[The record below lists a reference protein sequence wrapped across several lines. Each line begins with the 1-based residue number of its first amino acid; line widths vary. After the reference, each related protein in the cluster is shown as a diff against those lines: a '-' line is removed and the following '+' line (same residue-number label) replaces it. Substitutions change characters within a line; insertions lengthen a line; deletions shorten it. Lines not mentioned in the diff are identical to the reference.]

1 MRVRR
6 GKQVLRALSGLA
18 FPRGLGIRCALWV
31 LAFPL
36 WLQAADHHAS
46 FDGPKTEWTLSSGG
60 QRPRIDRHDILTGP
74 DGPREGTGAELFQL
88 TAGHTGTDV
97 EFVCPVPPTLRLDET
112 RLSLWVR
119 STHPSVAVYCRLR
132 FPNQID
138 PRTNQPL
145 VADIPGTRYELTAPQ
160 WKKLECRP
168 DDRAFQQV
176 LQRLRHLLLPQL
188 KQQSDLET
196 RDVYV
201 EAVVIKSRIDAG
213 STAILFDDLTVGPV
227 VPLQG
232 SQAVERAVESEPAGK
247 FSRIRIG
254 DNRITKDGRPFVP
267 LFVPYHHE
275 TVEQFQETG
284 ANVAWV
290 ERYDDEVLLREF
302 AAKGIGV
309 TASPPRLA
317 ADADQQGL
325 PPFGAAT
332 APIDFWMLDVRIPG
346 TALPEVT
353 DWIEQVRDADQQHP
367 RPILA
372 DVTGRERE
380 FHRELSLLGSSRF
393 ILGSM
398 QTPRELGDHLERK
411 QRLSLPGKGMFTL
424 VPLEP
429 ADDLQHDPAQGPRIE
444 PEQVFLLGNTALT
457 AGYKA
462 IGYWNRNPLSEE
474 TRHALKLMN
483 LHVRLLEPWL
493 ATGKVAGT
501 APIQIGPDRGMQ
513 GAPTAAGGKSKGKLP
528 SSIASRWDTAMRVQP
543 TGRLAQVEQEIRAT
557 VIDSEFG
564 MLVIVNWLEENGQFQ
579 PGRMAV
585 DDLHLFVKRDVQKAW
600 TLTATKIE
608 PVTLKQVPGGTEIT
622 LRKFD
627 QFAYILISHEREVYD
642 AVERQIQ
649 QIRRS
654 AAESWIELATLKLAR
669 VRDVHRQIEFV
680 APAVR
685 DASLRFDYAE
695 SMLDQ
700 ARENLKNGSC
710 NGAQEYSRAVLAL
723 TRDIQRKHWENAV
736 ARFSSPVANPHTAA
750 FQSLPQ
756 HWHMMARLGS
766 GPPHS
771 QTLLTVRGFE
781 SLDQMVA
788 EGWSRREGDLPDTI
802 RTAVEL
808 RPAGATGRS
817 CLRLAAGTGAPL
829 GSRDNEA
836 ITLSTTGPYV
846 QLQSPV
852 LVAQPGQLIH
862 VSGKLR
868 IPQSIDPASDGL
880 VISNTLDGSARGL
893 RFRNPTPAGEWQTFE
908 LVSEARDAREFVLL
922 FELRGLGDVLLD
934 DLKVVAIQPPG
945 AGVRSEGDAAPV
957 AQ

>member
-6 GKQVLRALSGLA
+6 GEQVFRVLSRLAFLRGLA
-18 FPRGLGIRCALWV
+18 CCCALITSS
-31 LAFPL
+31 LGGPL
-36 WLQAADHHAS
+36 LGADHHAS
-46 FDGPKTEWTLSSGG
+46 FDGPKTEWTLSASGS
-60 QRPRIDRHDILTGP
+60 RPKIVLHETVRQAEYV
-74 DGPREGTGAELFQL
+74 REGTGSELFSLQASD
-88 TAGHTGTDV
+88 AGSDV
-97 EFVCPVPPTLRLDET
+97 EFICPTPAILRLDET
-112 RLSLWVR
+112 RVSLWVQ
-119 STHPSVAVYCRLR
+119 STHPSLALYVRLR

-145 VADIPGTRYELTAPQ
+145 TADIPGTRYELTKPQ

-168 DDRAFQQV
+168 DDRTFQQ
-176 LQRLRHLLLPQL
+176 LMQRLRHLLLPQL
-188 KQQSDLET
+188 KQQADLET

-201 EAVVIKSRIDAG
+201 ESIVLKSRIDAG
-213 STAILFDDLTVGPV
+213 ETGFLFDDLQVGPL

-232 SQAVERAVESEPAGK
+232 SQPTARAVEAEPTAK
-247 FSRIRIG
+247 FSRIRVG

-275 TVEQFQETG
+275 TVEQFLETG

-302 AAKGIGV
+302 AAKGLGV
-309 TASPPRLA
+309 TTSPPRLA
-317 ADADQQGL
+317 ADAGHQGL
-325 PPFGAAT
+325 PPFTAAT

-353 DWIEQVRDADQQHP
+353 QWIEQVRDADQQHP

-398 QTPRELGDHLERK
+398 HNPRELADHLERK

-429 ADDLQHDPAQGPRIE
+429 ADDVRHDPADGPRIE

-462 IGYWNRNPLSEE
+462 IGYWNRNPLSDE

-501 APIQIGPDRGMQ
+501 APVQIGPDRGVQ
-513 GAPTAAGGKSKGKLP
+513 GTATAAGGKSKGKLP
-528 SSIASRWDTAMRVQP
+528 SSIASRWDTAMRPQP

-585 DDLHLFVKRDVQKAW
+585 DDLHLFVKRDIQKAW

-649 QIRRS
+649 QIRQP
-654 AAESWIELATLKLAR
+654 AAESWIELAALKLAR

-680 APAVR
+680 APSVQ
-685 DASLRFDYAE
+685 DAAMKLDYAQKL
-695 SMLDQ
+695 LDE
-700 ARENLKNGSC
+700 ARKNLANGSC

-723 TRDIQRKHWENAV
+723 TRDLQRKHWENAI
-736 ARFSSPVANPHTAA
+736 ARFSSPVANPYTAG
-750 FQSLPQ
+750 FQTLPR
-756 HWHMMARLGS
+756 HWTMMTQLGS
-766 GPPHS
+766 GPPNS
-771 QTLLTVRGFE
+771 QNLLTTRGFV
-781 SLDQMVA
+781 SLEQMV
-788 EGWSRREGDLPDTI
+788 EDGWTRHEGDLPDAV

-808 RPAGATGRS
+808 RPAVGTGRS
-817 CLRLAAGTGAPL
+817 CLRLAAGTGAKPGTRETDSAPL
-829 GSRDNEA
+829 SIE
-836 ITLSTTGPYV
+836 GPFV

-852 LVAQPGQLIH
+852 MVAQPGQLIH
-862 VSGKLR
+862 VSGRLR
-868 IPQSIDPASDGL
+868 VPQSIDPSSDGL
-880 VISNTLDGSARGL
+880 VISNTLDGTSRGL
-893 RFRNPTPAGEWQTFE
+893 RFRNPTPPGEWQTFE
-908 LVSEARDAREFVLL
+908 LVSEARDAREFALL

-934 DLKVVAIQPPG
+934 DLRVVAINPPDT
-945 AGVRSEGDAAPV
+945 ARAA
-957 AQ
+957 AD